1 MNLDQVIRVGMAVA
15 AAGLFFAPQI
25 RDALLMLPGLVRPS
39 SFPSSAD
46 IQTVIDMTV
55 KMKAA
60 GCQEGVALCQKLLD
74 AMLKVQ
80 K

>member
-1 MNLDQVIRVGMAVA
+1 MIRVGLAVA

-25 RDALLMLPGLVRPS
+25 REVLLMLPGLVRTNSS

-46 IQTVIDMTV
+46 IQTIIDMMV

-60 GCQEGVALCQKLLD
+60 RCQEGVALCQKLLD
-74 AMLKVQ
+74 TMLKVQ